1 MNKLAAIIIT
11 AALLSAC
18 ASQPAKISQTASGWP
33 EIEISVSDKKLVK
46 DYIVLKNS
54 EAGWN
59 MEQESDSMVTFSK
72 VDSSGSFNAAFT
84 QVALGNAYS
93 TPPKYEV
100 KYFINQ
106 LSGRVKVVSNIAVS
120 TQMPGGQVNRVF
132 LNENNAVYNAYQD
145 QLVRFKQGIE
155 KSR

>member
-1 MNKLAAIIIT
+1 MNKIFASIFVV
-11 AALLSAC
+11 LLSAC
-18 ASQPAKISQTASGWP
+18 AAQPAKITQTLSGWP
-33 EIEISVSDKKLVK
+33 EIEISATDRKSVK
-46 DYIVLKNS
+46 DYILLKNS

-59 MEQESDSMVTFSK
+59 LEQESDSMLAFSK
-72 VDSSGSFNAAFT
+72 IDSSGSFNAALT

-106 LSGRVKVVSNIAVS
+106 LPGRVKIVSNIAVS
-120 TQMPGGQVNRVF
+120 TQMPGGQINRMF

-145 QLVRFKQGIE
+145 QLTRFKQGIE
-155 KSR
+155 KAR

>member
-1 MNKLAAIIIT
+1 MHKILAFAT

-18 ASQPAKISQTASGWP
+18 ASQPAKISQTSSGWP
-33 EIEISVSDKKLVK
+33 EIEISTTDKRAVK
-46 DYIVLKNS
+46 DYILLKNS

-59 MEQESDSMVTFSK
+59 IEQESDSILTVSK
-72 VDSSGSFNAAFT
+72 IDSSGSFNAAFT

-106 LSGRVKVVSNIAVS
+106 LPGRVKVVSNIAVS

-132 LNENNAVYNAYQD
+132 LNDNNAVYNAYQE
-145 QLVRFKQGIE
+145 QLVRFKRGIE
-155 KSR
+155 KAK